1 MIRRF
6 ETNADQQ
13 YPGRVGQNQAEENR
27 INKTTDLRVNGRADW
42 KDMDTALMHSQCLA
56 V

>member
-13 YPGRVGQNQAEENR
+13 YPGWIGQNQAEESR
-27 INKTTDLRVNGRADW
+27 IKKTTDLRVNRRADW
-42 KDMDTALMHSQCLA
+42 KGMDTTALMHSQA
-56 V
+56 